1 MRETMKAQYL
11 SVLFACSTMI
21 ACGCDKKRIEFSDI
35 YSPGKDFVLR
45 TEIDETGGP
54 AVSDVTSVWV
64 FPSKS
69 SESAGKLIFKGS
81 GMYEVHADW
90 SGQDEINLSY
100 GRGYVS
106 QCDPGPLNF
115 VLVPN
120 KTVQIVGCK

>member
-1 MRETMKAQYL
+1 MKAQYL
-11 SVLFACSTMI
+11 SVLLVCLIVVS
-21 ACGCDKKRIEFSDI
+21 CGRDKKRIEFSDI

-54 AVSDVTSVWV
+54 AVSDVTSIWV

-90 SGQDEINLSY
+90 RGQDEIDLSY

-106 QCDPGPLNF
+106 QCDPGPVNLAGRS
-115 VLVPN
+115 VR
-120 KTVQIVGCK
+120 IVGCK